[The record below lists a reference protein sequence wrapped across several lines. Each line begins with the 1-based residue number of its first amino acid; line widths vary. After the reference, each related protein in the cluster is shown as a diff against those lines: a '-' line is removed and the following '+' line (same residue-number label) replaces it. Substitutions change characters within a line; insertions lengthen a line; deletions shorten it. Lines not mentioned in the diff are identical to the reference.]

1 MNGKDY
7 HHWLKEKMQECQKK
21 MEINSPMTFLF
32 SQKTMSNERKRNL
45 LEVIEQLQEFCEE
58 AIKKGTETFGL
69 SNREICNQRHTR
81 MECSERCNQCNFG
94 INFTFDP
101 NPFSA
106 NLAIIQGA
114 SRNFKNMSE
123 QEQRKSYKRIKK
135 EISAIL
141 KSK

>member
-1 MNGKDY
+1 
-7 HHWLKEKMQECQKK
+7 

-81 MECSERCNQCNFG
+81 MECSERCNQCNLG
-94 INFTFDP
+94 IYFTFDP